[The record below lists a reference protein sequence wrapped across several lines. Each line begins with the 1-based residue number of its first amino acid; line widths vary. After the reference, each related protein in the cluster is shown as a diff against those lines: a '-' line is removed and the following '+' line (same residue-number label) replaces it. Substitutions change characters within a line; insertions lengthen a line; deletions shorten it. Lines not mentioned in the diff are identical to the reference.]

1 MQKIGIEGGGS
12 EFSADPIPLS
22 GRPSVTGTL
31 EIVATTI

>member
-1 MQKIGIEGGGS
+1 MQKIRIEGGGS